1 MSSRKEQRDQA
12 RAERQA
18 REQAD
23 AAQAARRKRLLQLG
37 GILVV
42 VVLGVVIAVVVASGS
57 SDNKG
62 GGTEGAKTTA
72 SLFAGIPQS
81 GQTLG
86 KADAPVEM
94 QEFADLQCPFCRD
107 YTLNVLPDL
116 IPKSVSPGQV
126 KMTFRPLV
134 FLGEDSEPAA
144 RATLAAGKQ
153 NLAWQYADAFYRNQ
167 EQENSGYVTD
177 DFLRKIG
184 KLVPGLDV
192 EKMMTDKDSQEV
204 TRQLVRDDTLAKKL
218 KVNGTPTFFLS
229 RKGGAPVQVPVSQLQ
244 TGEFTAAIDAA
255 LQTQ

>member
-1 MSSRKEQRDQA
+1 MSSRREQREHA

-18 REQAD
+18 AEQAE

-37 GILVV
+37 GILGVV
-42 VVLGVVIAVVVASGS
+42 VIGVVIAVVVASGG
-57 SDNKG
+57 SDKGG

-72 SLFAGIPQS
+72 SLFAGIPQQ

-86 KADAPVEM
+86 NANAPVTM
-94 QEFADLQCPFCRD
+94 QEFADLQCPFCRE

-116 IPKSVSPGQV
+116 IPRYVSTGKV
-126 KMTFRPLV
+126 KMVFRPLV

-153 NLAWQYADAFYRNQ
+153 NLSWQYADAFYRNQ

-192 EKMMTDKDSQEV
+192 EKMMSDMNAADV
-204 TRQLVRDDTLAKKL
+204 TRALARDDALSRRL
-218 KVNGTPTFFLS
+218 KVEGTPTFFLN
-229 RKGGAPVQVPVSQLQ
+229 RKGATPVQVPVSQLE
-244 TGEFTAAIDAA
+244 TGEFTSAIDAA
-255 LQTQ
+255 LQQG